1 MFLLIVIWQI
11 SKGMNVKILPVL
23 NFFCRFIT
31 SSASPASDVEDPST
45 PLQLRSDQ
53 VRFLSYT
60 PTINALIDQEIY
72 CKVCLKVV
80 SAPERP
86 QVTPHITLL

>member
-1 MFLLIVIWQI
+1 MFLLMLNSQI
-11 SKGMNVKILPVL
+11 SKGMKVEILSVLKNV
-23 NFFCRFIT
+23 CRFIT
-31 SSASPASDVEDPST
+31 SSASPANDVEDPST

-60 PTINALIDQEIY
+60 PTINGLIDQEIY

-80 SAPERP
+80 TAPERP

>member
-1 MFLLIVIWQI
+1 
-11 SKGMNVKILPVL
+11 MNVEILPVL
-23 NFFCRFIT
+23 KIVCRFIT
-31 SSASPASDVEDPST
+31 SSASPANDVEDPST

-60 PTINALIDQEIY
+60 PTINGLIDQEIY

-86 QVTPHITLL
+86 QVTPHITL

>member
-1 MFLLIVIWQI
+1 MIVE
-11 SKGMNVKILPVL
+11 ILPVL
-23 NFFCRFIT
+23 KIVCRFTT
-31 SSASPASDVEDPST
+31 SSASRANDVEDPST
-45 PLQLRSDQ
+45 SLQLRSDQ

-86 QVTPHITLL
+86 QVTPDITLL

>member
-1 MFLLIVIWQI
+1 MFLLIVNSQI
-11 SKGMNVKILPVL
+11 SKGMNVEILPVL
-23 NFFCRFIT
+23 KIVCRFIT

-53 VRFLSYT
+53 VRFLLHT
-60 PTINALIDQEIY
+60 PKINGLIDQEIY

-86 QVTPHITLL
+86 QVTPHIALL